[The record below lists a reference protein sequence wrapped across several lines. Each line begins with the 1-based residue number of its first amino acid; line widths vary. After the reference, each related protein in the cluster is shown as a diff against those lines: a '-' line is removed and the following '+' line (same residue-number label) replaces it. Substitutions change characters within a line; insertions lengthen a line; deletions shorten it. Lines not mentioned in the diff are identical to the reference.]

1 MVHALVLRGPEGT
14 KAAFA
19 ANRQARVDAG
29 LPAQTTD
36 NFAYAALVA
45 VGETEEEGMRLGEKL
60 LWFLNTSMKSAP
72 QFGKFLPGGAP
83 PEAAPMIYRSRRAP
97 DTPTPAGM
105 KPSIGG
111 ALIGTTPHQAK
122 AQGILFAGTPDS
134 VYKQIMDFYNF
145 VGGFGHL
152 VMIGRSGPMTHAETE
167 KSINLFS
174 REVLPRL
181 KAIAPVQAGFNQ

>member
-1 MVHALVLRGPEGT
+1 
-14 KAAFA
+14 
-19 ANRQARVDAG
+19 
-29 LPAQTTD
+29 
-36 NFAYAALVA
+36 
-45 VGETEEEGMRLGEKL
+45 
-60 LWFLNTSMKSAP
+60 MKSAP

-83 PEAAPMIYRSRRAP
+83 PEAAPMIYRTRPRAGTKAIP
-97 DTPTPAGM
+97 GM
-105 KPSIGG
+105 KPTVANPGG
-111 ALIGTTPHQAK
+111 LSGTTPEAAK

-134 VYKQIMDFYNF
+134 VYKQIMNFYDF

-181 KAIAPVQAGFNQ
+181 KALTPVMAGFNQT